1 MKLTYGTGSAR
12 KRDAGRMTPAGE
24 DYLMRIYVLS
34 GEGKEPVRI
43 KELSDDLGVSPSS
56 ASRMATAMSARGLVN
71 FRRYGYITLT
81 EEGEKLGEYLVWRR
95 DVLIRFLT
103 ALRGDLDVE
112 KEAETVEHCL
122 FCDTVR
128 AMEVFLEHWDGD
140 CLAAGGE

>member
-1 MKLTYGTGSAR
+1 MKIAGGNGRSR
-12 KRDAGRMTPAGE
+12 EGGRMTPAGE

-34 GEGKEPVRI
+34 GEGREPVRI

-56 ASRMATAMSARGLVN
+56 ASRMASSMSARGLVN

-81 EEGEKLGEYLVWRR
+81 GEGRQLGEYLVWRR

-103 ALRGDLDVE
+103 ALRGDRDVE
-112 KEAETVEHCL
+112 KEAETAEHCL
-122 FCDTVR
+122 FRDTVR

-140 CLAAGGE
+140 SLTVSGE

>member
-1 MKLTYGTGSAR
+1 MKLTYGTGNAR
-12 KRDAGRMTPAGE
+12 KREAGRMTPAGE

-81 EEGEKLGEYLVWRR
+81 GEGQQLGEYFVRRR

-103 ALRGDLDVE
+103 ALRGDSDVE
-112 KEAETVEHCL
+112 EEAETAEHCL
-122 FCDTVR
+122 FRDTVR
-128 AMEVFLEHWDGD
+128 AMEVFLDHWDGD
-140 CLAAGGE
+140 CLPVRGE